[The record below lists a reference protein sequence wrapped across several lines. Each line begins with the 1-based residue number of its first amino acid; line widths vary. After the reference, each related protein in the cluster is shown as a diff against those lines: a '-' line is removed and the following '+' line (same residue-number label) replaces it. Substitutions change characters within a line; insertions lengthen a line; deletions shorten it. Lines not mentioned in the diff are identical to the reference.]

1 MTKVLFV
8 VRSCAICEPYICRM
22 PRTVAIDFGMKRC
35 GIAISDPLG
44 MIANGLETVETTHVM
59 SKLEHLKSE
68 SGFDTLVVG
77 KPKRMNGDDS
87 LVEPNIKLFVEALE
101 KKFQGVIVKRFDER
115 FTSKIAAQT
124 MISAGSTKSQRRE
137 KGTID
142 KISATLILQDYL
154 NTQQG

>member
-1 MTKVLFV
+1 VF
-8 VRSCAICEPYICRM
+8 SYNYIYHMIRI
-22 PRTVAIDFGMKRC
+22 VAIDFGMKRC
-35 GIAISDPLG
+35 GISISDPLG
-44 MIANGLETVETTHVM
+44 MIANGLDTVETSEVM
-59 SKLEHLKSE
+59 SKLELLKKE
-68 SGFDTLVVG
+68 SGFDTIVVG

-101 KKFQGVIVKRFDER
+101 KKFEGINLKRFDER

-142 KISATLILQDYL
+142 KISATLILQEYL
-154 NTQQG
+154 NTKQG